1 VFDKDAQA
9 NLIKQIKIFLNTLK
23 YASLKLWIIV
33 SIIALECV
41 IPVPLN
47 YCSLVLVK
55 ILHACVALNP
65 NSQLLLNRAPCPDIF
80 LPRTTR
86 SQT

>member
-1 VFDKDAQA
+1 M
-9 NLIKQIKIFLNTLK
+9 
-23 YASLKLWIIV
+23 
-33 SIIALECV
+33 V

-80 LPRTTR
+80 FP
-86 SQT
+86 